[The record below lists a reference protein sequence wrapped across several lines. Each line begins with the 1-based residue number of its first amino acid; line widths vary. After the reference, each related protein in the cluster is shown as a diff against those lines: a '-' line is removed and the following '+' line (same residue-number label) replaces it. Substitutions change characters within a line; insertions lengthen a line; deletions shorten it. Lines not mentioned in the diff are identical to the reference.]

1 MCAAGICDA
10 SKYSELKF
18 LILPFKISQDVQV
31 LSFRNPP
38 ACRRVLWILLVR
50 SCTVCF
56 VFVLSR
62 LSPWRGFLP
71 RLTWT
76 HSLPPAIRFV
86 LIFPYDVVGST
97 LPTPCTTQAWFCT
110 SCCHFDG
117 CFHFFVV
124 FVIGLLRRFLY
135 PMLDPL
141 AFVPNTFY
149 THNFLVYINIAFS
162 KAVLNMAFSKT
173 LVYTHMLWFKLKP
186 WFEQNQCFCVRVQT
200 IFYTKSCF
208 TQKLCYPRTPC
219 FTQKTMFLLGLFKGY
234 LQPTGSRRNTPKAV
248 K

>member
-10 SKYSELKF
+10 RKYSELKF

-76 HSLPPAIRFV
+76 HSLPPSYSFRLDLSLRCGGLNSAHASHKHRLDFAHLAVISMVVSVFLLCLSSV
-86 LIFPYDVVGST
+86 CSVASYIQCLIH
-97 LPTPCTTQAWFCT
+97 W
-110 SCCHFDG
+110 
-117 CFHFFVV
+117 
-124 FVIGLLRRFLY
+124 LL
-135 PMLDPL
+135 
-141 AFVPNTFY
+141 
-149 THNFLVYINIAFS
+149 
-162 KAVLNMAFSKT
+162 
-173 LVYTHMLWFKLKP
+173 
-186 WFEQNQCFCVRVQT
+186 C
-200 IFYTKSCF
+200 
-208 TQKLCYPRTPC
+208 RTP
-219 FTQKTMFLLGLFKGY
+219 FTRIT
-234 LQPTGSRRNTPKAV
+234 A
-248 K
+248 